1 MDQTKIT
8 KLLRLMKLLTGNVSR
23 TIDQLA
29 VEMGITPRTIYR
41 YIDTIR
47 ESGFVVNKL
56 YGNVYAMG
64 KVGRGLSD
72 FNKLIYFTEE
82 EAYIVAKM
90 INGID
95 NNNVLKRDLQRKL
108 ASIYDS
114 TSIANYID
122 NTATAA
128 NVEALADAIKRK
140 KQVVLKHYESAHSD
154 EAKDRRV
161 EPIEFTTNMIDIWAY
176 DVENA
181 DNRMFKVA
189 RIQEVEVTDDD
200 WAFKS
205 MHKVQR
211 PDLFRMTGSLNE
223 IISLQLDTRAK
234 SLLLEEF
241 PWAEKELRRENGKW
255 ILTTRIN
262 SLEGVT
268 RFILGLAADI
278 RILEGENLRD
288 YIRTSDEQYIQNLCS
303 ILLRKSPACEQL
315 F

>member
-223 IISLQLDTRAK
+223 IISLQLDTRSK

-262 SLEGVT
+262 SLEGAT

-278 RILEGENLRD
+278 KILEGENLRD
-288 YIRTSDEQYIQNLCS
+288 YIRKYDEQYIHNL
-303 ILLRKSPACEQL
+303 
-315 F
+315 

>member
-241 PWAEKELRRENGKW
+241 PLAEKELRRENGKW

-288 YIRTSDEQYIQNLCS
+288 YIRKYDEQYIQNL
-303 ILLRKSPACEQL
+303 
-315 F
+315 

>member
-1 MDQTKIT
+1 MDQTKIS

-29 VEMGITPRTIYR
+29 AEMGITSRTIYR

-47 ESGFVVNKL
+47 EAGFVVNKL

-64 KVGRGLSD
+64 KVGRGLSG

-82 EAYIVAKM
+82 ESYIVAKM

-95 NNNVLKRDLQRKL
+95 NNNVLKQDLQRKL

-122 NTATAA
+122 NPVSAA
-128 NVEALADAIKRK
+128 NVEALADAIKRR

-241 PWAEKELRRENGKW
+241 PLAEKELRRENGKW

-262 SLEGVT
+262 SLEVVT

-288 YIRTSDEQYIQNLCS
+288 YIRKYDEQYIQNL
-303 ILLRKSPACEQL
+303 
-315 F
+315 

>member
-1 MDQTKIT
+1 MDQTKIS

-29 VEMGITPRTIYR
+29 AEMGMTSRTIYR
-41 YIDTIR
+41 YIDTSR
-47 ESGFVVNKL
+47 EAGFVVNKL

-128 NVEALADAIKRK
+128 NVEAPADAIKRR

-241 PWAEKELRRENGKW
+241 PLAEKELRRENGKW

-278 RILEGENLRD
+278 KILEGENLRD
-288 YIRTSDEQYIQNLCS
+288 YIRKYDEQYIHNL
-303 ILLRKSPACEQL
+303 
-315 F
+315 

>member
-1 MDQTKIT
+1 MDQTKIS

-23 TIDQLA
+23 TIDQVA
-29 VEMGITPRTIYR
+29 IEMGITSRPVYR

-47 ESGFVVNKL
+47 EAGFVVNKL

-114 TSIANYID
+114 TSIANFID

-128 NVEALADAIKRK
+128 NVETLADAIKRR

-181 DNRMFKVA
+181 ENRMFKVA

-205 MHKVQR
+205 KHKVQR

-223 IISLQLDTRAK
+223 IVSLQLDTRAK

-241 PWAEKELRRENGKW
+241 PLAEKELRRENGKW

-278 RILEGENLRD
+278 KILEGENLRD
-288 YIRTSDEQYIQNLCS
+288 YIRKYDEQYIQNL
-303 ILLRKSPACEQL
+303 
-315 F
+315 

>member
-128 NVEALADAIKRK
+128 NVEAIADVIKRK

-241 PWAEKELRRENGKW
+241 PLAEKELRRENGKW

-288 YIRTSDEQYIQNLCS
+288 YIRKYDEQYIQNL
-303 ILLRKSPACEQL
+303 
-315 F
+315 

>member
-1 MDQTKIT
+1 
-8 KLLRLMKLLTGNVSR
+8 MKLLTGNVSR

-29 VEMGITPRTIYR
+29 KEMSTTPRTIYR
-41 YIDTIR
+41 YIDSIR
-47 ESGFVVNKL
+47 EAGFVVNKL

-64 KVGRGLSD
+64 KVARGLSD

-108 ASIYDS
+108 ACVYDS

-122 NTATAA
+122 NPTNAA

-140 KQVVLKHYESAHSD
+140 KQVVLKHYESAHSNK
-154 EAKDRRV
+154 AKDRRV
-161 EPIEFTTNMIDIWAY
+161 EPIEFSANMIDIWAY
-176 DVENA
+176 DVEKA
-181 DNRMFKVA
+181 ENRMFKVA
-189 RIQEVEVTDDD
+189 RIQDVEVTDDD

-205 MHKVQR
+205 KHKAQK
-211 PDLFRMTGSLNE
+211 PDLFRMTGNLNE
-223 IISLQLDTRAK
+223 SITLQLDTRAK

-241 PWAEKELRRENGKW
+241 PLAEKELRREGGKW
-255 ILTTRIN
+255 ILTTKIN
-262 SLEGVT
+262 SMEGVT

-278 RILEGENLRD
+278 KILEGENLRD
-288 YIRTSDEQYIQNLCS
+288 YIREYDEQYIHTL
-303 ILLRKSPACEQL
+303 
-315 F
+315 

>member
-1 MDQTKIT
+1 
-8 KLLRLMKLLTGNVSR
+8 MKLLTGNVSR

-29 VEMGITPRTIYR
+29 TEMGITSRTVYR

-47 ESGFVVNKL
+47 EAGFVVNKL

-128 NVEALADAIKRK
+128 NVEALADAIKRR

-181 DNRMFKVA
+181 ENRMFKVA

-241 PWAEKELRRENGKW
+241 PLAEKELRRENGKW

-278 RILEGENLRD
+278 TILEGENLRD
-288 YIRTSDEQYIQNLCS
+288 YIRKYDEQYIHNL
-303 ILLRKSPACEQL
+303 
-315 F
+315 

>member
-1 MDQTKIT
+1 MDQTKIS

-29 VEMGITPRTIYR
+29 AEMGITSRTIYR

-47 ESGFVVNKL
+47 EAGFVVNKL

-122 NTATAA
+122 NPVSAA
-128 NVEALADAIKRK
+128 NVEALADAIKRR

-241 PWAEKELRRENGKW
+241 PLAEKELRRENGKW

-288 YIRTSDEQYIQNLCS
+288 YIRKYDEQYIQNL
-303 ILLRKSPACEQL
+303 
-315 F
+315 

>member
-1 MDQTKIT
+1 
-8 KLLRLMKLLTGNVSR
+8 MKG
-23 TIDQLA
+23 
-29 VEMGITPRTIYR
+29 TIYR

-47 ESGFVVNKL
+47 EAGFVVNKL

-189 RIQEVEVTDDD
+189 QEY
-200 WAFKS
+200 
-205 MHKVQR
+205 H
-211 PDLFRMTGSLNE
+211 
-223 IISLQLDTRAK
+223 
-234 SLLLEEF
+234 F
-241 PWAEKELRRENGKW
+241 PLH
-255 ILTTRIN
+255 THHYT
-262 SLEGVT
+262 V
-268 RFILGLAADI
+268 
-278 RILEGENLRD
+278 
-288 YIRTSDEQYIQNLCS
+288 
-303 ILLRKSPACEQL
+303 
-315 F
+315 